1 MVRPE
6 YSDMTR
12 VERVALLTRVGDE
25 MARCVANLDAACG
38 GEVPDE
44 SQPLISKLQALA
56 RQSKAGA
63 ARLSR

>member
-1 MVRPE
+1 MVRSE

-12 VERVALLTRVGDE
+12 AERVALLTRVGDE
-25 MARCVANLDAACG
+25 MIRCAANLDAAYG

-44 SQPLISKLQALA
+44 SRPLISKLQALA
-56 RQSKAGA
+56 RRSKAGA